1 MIGPKSSSG
10 ERVVLDV
17 EMDANAG
24 PLDDPWDR
32 LYMLMANGWTVE
44 EPPKRSRFVSVAFA

>member
-1 MIGPKSSSG
+1 MSEIVRMVAPFPVNGD
-10 ERVVLDV
+10 RMVLDV

-24 PLDDPWDR
+24 PFDDPWDK

-44 EPPKRSRFVSVAFA
+44 EPPKRRGA